1 MVNLEQT
8 FLNVINEMKISYYT
22 DLLSDLILY
31 YYQNKKEFT
40 KKDILS
46 ELSGVREL
54 KKTEVDT
61 IYNNAIE
68 NAKTRYNTNF

>member
-61 IYNNAIE
+61 IYNTAIE

>member
-8 FLNVINEMKISYYT
+8 FLNAINEMKINYYT

-61 IYNNAIE
+61 IYNTAIE

>member
-1 MVNLEQT
+1 MEQT
-8 FLNVINEMKISYYT
+8 FLNAINEMKISYYT
-22 DLLSDLILY
+22 DLLSDLILHY
-31 YYQNKKEFT
+31 YKNKKEFT

-61 IYNNAIE
+61 IYNTAIE
-68 NAKTRYNTNF
+68 NAKTKYNTNF

>member
-1 MVNLEQT
+1 
-8 FLNVINEMKISYYT
+8 MKISYYT

>member
-1 MVNLEQT
+1 MEQT